1 MDPKL
6 IINHNISSKPSKE
19 DQLREKV
26 DGFIETVDELL
37 EMNKKM
43 KKELKELKNMI

>member
-26 DGFIETVDELL
+26 DGLL
-37 EMNKKM
+37 KESEKM
-43 KKELKELKNMI
+43 KKELEELRKMI